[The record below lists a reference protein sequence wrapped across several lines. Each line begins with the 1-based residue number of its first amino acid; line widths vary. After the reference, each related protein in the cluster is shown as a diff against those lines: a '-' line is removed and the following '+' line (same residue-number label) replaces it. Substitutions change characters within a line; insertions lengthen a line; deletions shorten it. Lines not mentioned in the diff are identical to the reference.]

1 MPKRGALLIGGT
13 NHNGLPRLQHTRRG
27 VALAETTLTPLD
39 FETFALRAIITA
51 ARKRQQPYTR
61 IAQAVGSTK
70 TLLRS
75 A

>member
-1 MPKRGALLIGGT
+1 M
-13 NHNGLPRLQHTRRG
+13 
-27 VALAETTLTPLD
+27 ALAETTLTPLD
-39 FETFALRAIITA
+39 FETFALRAIVTA

-61 IAQAVGSTK
+61 IVQAVGSTK

>member
-1 MPKRGALLIGGT
+1 MPKRRALLIDGT
-13 NHNGLPRLQHTRRG
+13 NHDGLPRLQNTARDA
-27 VALAETTLTPLD
+27 ALVETTLTPLD
-39 FETFALRAIITA
+39 FETFALRAIVTA

-61 IAQAVGSTK
+61 IVQAVGSTK